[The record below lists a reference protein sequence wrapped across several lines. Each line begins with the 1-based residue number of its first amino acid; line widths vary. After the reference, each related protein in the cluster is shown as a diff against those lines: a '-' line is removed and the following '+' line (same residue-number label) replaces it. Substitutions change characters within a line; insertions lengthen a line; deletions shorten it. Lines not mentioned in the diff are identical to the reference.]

1 MYSLWFIK
9 DMELLD
15 ENSRIDN
22 YFDLSEEIER
32 FRITIESIKLS
43 STVWLIWRFWSW
55 KSNFLNQVQSTSS
68 TDVKWLS
75 FDAWKYPER
84 NNLWENFTLELAMQ
98 LWSWKDITKIIEWT
112 QHEDKKVI
120 LSIAT
125 KLPWEWIKWLPWF
138 ESLKEWIDYFLKS
151 SPAKRTYEIQEILRW
166 IFESII
172 EQEIYIIIEDI
183 DRSWDKWIYFLE
195 TLNYFLKNSG
205 IQKKIIAI
213 IPIWTENY
221 NEPNQKYSFSKCLDY
236 EHYISLHWLN
246 FDNFVEKLFIDEIS
260 TDWNLKWQLSTFFQ
274 WVYYQYNDQITL
286 RLIKSII
293 RNANINYVNI
303 NRKYWDITD
312 FRFSIIFA
320 FLKNIM
326 VNWSNIN
333 HYRLWTETIQLNGT
347 DIFSLFIWVVI
358 WKKSESPWRIANLN
372 KLINADWGLL
382 KINEDLH
389 LRTFPIHFS
398 KEPDPNYY
406 VKSFSMEIEK
416 VKICFDYLI

>member
-32 FRITIESIKLS
+32 FRITIESLKLS

-68 TDVKWLS
+68 TDVKWLN

-112 QHEDKKVI
+112 QNEDKKAI

-221 NEPNQKYSFSKCLDY
+221 NEPNQKYSFSKCLDF
-236 EHYISLHWLN
+236 EHSISVHWLN

-260 TDWNLKWQLSTFFQ
+260 NDWNIKWQLSTFFQ

-293 RNANINYVNI
+293 RNANINYVNLY
-303 NRKYWDITD
+303 RKYWDVSD
-312 FRFSIIFA
+312 FRLSLIFT
-320 FLKNIM
+320 FLKNIT
-326 VNWSNIN
+326 VNSLDMSRI
-333 HYRLWTETIQLNGT
+333 RLWTETIQLNGT
-347 DIFSLFIWVVI
+347 DIFSLFIWIVV
-358 WKKSESPWRIANLN
+358 WKKSWSPWGIMNLD
-372 KLINADWGLL
+372 KLINNDWSLL
-382 KINEDLH
+382 RINEDLH
-389 LRTFPIHFS
+389 LKTFPILFS
-398 KEPDPNYY
+398 KEPDSNYY
-406 VKSFSMEIEK
+406 IKNFTGEEIK
-416 VKICFDYLI
+416 VKICNDYII